1 MHFVFLPANNGI
13 NAQATSDHCNL
24 QTKGS
29 TTFFFSFPENLE
41 HTLPMLLKIF
51 EKKIFEILTHVSHLR
66 GIAHFTKNYGAS
78 ISSDAIMFVHT

>member
-51 EKKIFEILTHVSHLR
+51 GKKNF
-66 GIAHFTKNYGAS
+66 
-78 ISSDAIMFVHT
+78 

>member
-29 TTFFFSFPENLE
+29 TTFFFF
-41 HTLPMLLKIF
+41 
-51 EKKIFEILTHVSHLR
+51 VSR
-66 GIAHFTKNYGAS
+66 EFRAYSTNVA
-78 ISSDAIMFVHT
+78 